1 MVMVRRMLILAWL
14 IALAVLA
21 VALPALAQDGGVGM
35 PESAVPV
42 FNLAWVAAVIGF
54 FLPLVI
60 SFVKRR
66 QWSDKAKRLT
76 AFVIS
81 AVAGVVNVG
90 VQAGWVFDTVGQFL
104 GMAAFSI
111 IDVYVAA
118 TVIYQ
123 SFWKDTAPEAA
134 LAAVGS
140 NEEE

>member
-21 VALPALAQDGGVGM
+21 VALPALAQDGGVEM

-66 QWSDKAKRLT
+66 QWSDQAKRIT

-81 AVAGVVNVG
+81 AAAGIVNVG
-90 VQAGWVFDTVGQFL
+90 VQAGWVFDTIGQFL
-104 GMAAFSI
+104 GMAVFSI